1 MAKPRSSTTSLESIG
16 KLVKK
21 TIQATKEDFENG
33 KPYEV
38 RQFEE
43 LTSYFLRYQQ
53 RVERLTEQIY
63 QCELLTR
70 FIPMWLAYEE
80 KFNAIQANPSPGE
93 LEVLDKELRRFIGDS
108 VYDHLSY
115 VIYHTNFDQLPEI
128 EKLLVAYREKL
139 KKFDEDF
146 TKIQYADI
154 SDLQKK
160 WTENLRAELFQI
172 RIAAEGIKRSAEGV
186 YEAVIKELRQAN
198 S

>member
-1 MAKPRSSTTSLESIG
+1 
-16 KLVKK
+16 
-21 TIQATKEDFENG
+21 
-33 KPYEV
+33 
-38 RQFEE
+38 
-43 LTSYFLRYQQ
+43 
-53 RVERLTEQIY
+53 
-63 QCELLTR
+63 
-70 FIPMWLAYEE
+70 MWLAYEE

-146 TKIQYADI
+146 REIQYGDI